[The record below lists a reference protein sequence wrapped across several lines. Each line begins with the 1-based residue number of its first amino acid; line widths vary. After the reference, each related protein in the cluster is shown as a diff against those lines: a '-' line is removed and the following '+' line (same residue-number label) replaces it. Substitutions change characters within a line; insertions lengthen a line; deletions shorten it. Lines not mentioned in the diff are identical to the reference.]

1 MPTTIYSE
9 TFLAK
14 AAELLSAMA
23 NHKRMLIL
31 NILSKQE
38 VSVGSLAV
46 MTELSQSALS
56 QHLGKLRGAKLV
68 KTRRDAQTIFYRCD
82 SDAVKQVLGT
92 LSSLFGKTQKTAEIV
107 DIPGQKLSA
116 VSTSVFLPA

>member
-1 MPTTIYSE
+1 MPTTIHSE

-23 NHKRMLIL
+23 NQKRMLVLDI
-31 NILSKQE
+31 ISKEE

-46 MTELSQSALS
+46 MADLSQSALS

-82 SDAVKQVLGT
+82 SVAVIQVLAT